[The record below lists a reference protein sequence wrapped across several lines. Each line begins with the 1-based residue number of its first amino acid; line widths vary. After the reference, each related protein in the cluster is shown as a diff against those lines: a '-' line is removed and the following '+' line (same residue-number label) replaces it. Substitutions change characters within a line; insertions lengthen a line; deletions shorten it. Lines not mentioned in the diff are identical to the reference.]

1 MKLLYLVESGES
13 KFLVFDE
20 MPDKISTKYGDDTII
35 GRIGG
40 IFYDFLA
47 KRNGRR
53 EAFGGRKFDIILDN
67 GKVEKCEGQWW
78 DAVTDRAKEELEK
91 EGNPFSKMMLIGVS
105 SVDRLLDCYVY
116 CGLWASESKIKEM
129 IAEYKGRIY
138 EYYEFKEEVI
148 DRINETIRKSYI
160 QSWKEQ
166 IIRSGMRQKR
176 KDVFESPDGL
186 YIIYKDGHAEPF
198 TGDNSKDCVRYI
210 GLKHRYMSFAISLTE
225 HDIIQLLDDDSR
237 EESGSGT
244 YYERECDAL
253 FDIDGRGNTE
263 RLVTRNPK
271 LRNLL
276 EDGEYIPSLGQLN
289 LMAHYMDELNKA
301 FTYVSA
307 SPLSSTWYWSST
319 ESSQAVAWYVVF
331 SSGLTGTGNK
341 HIGDMVRA
349 VIDF

>member
-1 MKLLYLVESGES
+1 MGYICTRCGGTNVACEAIVNPNTGKIIDYFDGSFMHAICSNCENEVIISNIEEVKHEIDLRFHEFVERTGKEPEYVECQIVRKETGDEQRKTMKLSLN
-13 KFLVFDE
+13 
-20 MPDKISTKYGDDTII
+20 INDD
-35 GRIGG
+35 
-40 IFYDFLA
+40 
-47 KRNGRR
+47 
-53 EAFGGRKFDIILDN
+53 DN
-67 GKVEKCEGQWW
+67 
-78 DAVTDRAKEELEK
+78 D
-91 EGNPFSKMMLIGVS
+91 
-105 SVDRLLDCYVY
+105 
-116 CGLWASESKIKEM
+116 
-129 IAEYKGRIY
+129 
-138 EYYEFKEEVI
+138 
-148 DRINETIRKSYI
+148 
-160 QSWKEQ
+160 
-166 IIRSGMRQKR
+166 
-176 KDVFESPDGL
+176 DVFCYCNGL

-198 TGDNSKDCVRYI
+198 TGHNSKDCVRYI

-225 HDIIQLLDDDSR
+225 HDSVQLLDDDSR

-263 RLVTRNPK
+263 RLVARNPK

-341 HIGDMVRA
+341 YNSDRVRT

>member
-1 MKLLYLVESGES
+1 MESGES

-40 IFYDFLA
+40 IFYDFFA
-47 KRNGRR
+47 KRNERR
-53 EAFGGRKFDIILDN
+53 EALGGRKFDIVLDN
-67 GKVEKCEGQWW
+67 GEIEKCEGQWW
-78 DAVTDRAKEELEK
+78 DAVTDRAREEIVRSKSEKCTCENRVPSEEDKKE
-91 EGNPFSKMMLIGVS
+91 S
-105 SVDRLLDCYVY
+105 
-116 CGLWASESKIKEM
+116 
-129 IAEYKGRIY
+129 
-138 EYYEFKEEVI
+138 
-148 DRINETIRKSYI
+148 T
-160 QSWKEQ
+160 
-166 IIRSGMRQKR
+166 
-176 KDVFESPDGL
+176 DGL